1 MANMM
6 KIDHIALSVDDP
18 KAAAKWYCENFGA
31 ELLYSD
37 DTWAFIQF
45 ENIKMAFVVP
55 EQHPEH
61 FAFLVDSFDED
72 DKVNEHRDGSI
83 SVYKQDPWGNSFE
96 LIKYAEKK

>member
-45 ENIKMAFVVP
+45 QNISHSP
-55 EQHPEH
+55 T
-61 FAFLVDSFDED
+61 
-72 DKVNEHRDGSI
+72 
-83 SVYKQDPWGNSFE
+83 
-96 LIKYAEKK
+96 LILQ

>member
-1 MANMM
+1 
-6 KIDHIALSVDDP
+6 
-18 KAAAKWYCENFGA
+18 
-31 ELLYSD
+31 
-37 DTWAFIQF
+37 
-45 ENIKMAFVVP
+45 MAFVVP

-61 FAFLVDSFDED
+61 FAFLVDCFDKD

>member
-1 MANMM
+1 MM

-55 EQHPEH
+55 EQHPQH
-61 FAFLVDSFDED
+61 FAFLVDSFDKDE
-72 DKVNEHRDGSI
+72 KVNEDDIVSLFDG
-83 SVYKQDPWGNSFE
+83 KD
-96 LIKYAEKK
+96 LL

>member
-1 MANMM
+1 MM

-45 ENIKMAFVVP
+45 ENIKI
-55 EQHPEH
+55 
-61 FAFLVDSFDED
+61 SFDKE